1 MAGGWLGDRMGPRVT
16 LCVCGLLV
24 AISTVWTGMV
34 GGLLALFLSRLA
46 LGIGEGPA
54 FPTATR
60 ALSNWMRPGQRG
72 FAQGITHAFARFGNA
87 AASPLIAA
95 IIVAFSWR
103 GASFLWGGARS
114 SWGGPSAME
123 IFRDPVSGA
132 HLA

>member
-60 ALSNWMRPGQRG
+60 ALSNWMRPDQRG
-72 FAQGITHAFARFGNA
+72 FAQGVVHAFARFGNA
-87 AASPLIAA
+87 AAPPLIAA
-95 IIVAFSWR
+95 IVVAFSWR
-103 GASFLWGGARS
+103 AAVFSLRIAGSRLWWPCAVDCLVGR
-114 SWGGPSAME
+114 
-123 IFRDPVSGA
+123 RDD
-132 HLA
+132 